1 MRFSPSG
8 VSCLRICSRL
18 SQKFITPLNC
28 ARLLIFLPTLSGTE
42 IQPLSRRRV
51 RGVPV
56 ARPGCRPGV
65 PGGSLASQNT
75 KTARFEG
82 FMASIK
88 IRLFQDKKTP
98 FLRHGNLATPPEFRV
113 NLGLIRCTD
122 QGTVRTCPYS
132 TLNRPSRSLHST
144 ERRRRCLDFSP
155 SAHHTRC
162 PPWWSLCMVIEP
174 Y

>member
-1 MRFSPSG
+1 MPVF
-8 VSCLRICSRL
+8 
-18 SQKFITPLNC
+18 F
-28 ARLLIFLPTLSGTE
+28 IFLPTLSGTE
-42 IQPLSRRRV
+42 TQSFPRRRA

-56 ARPGCRPGV
+56 VRPGRRPGV

-88 IRLFQDKKTP
+88 IPPFQDKKTP
-98 FLRHGNLATPPEFRV
+98 FLRHGNLATPEPEFRV

-122 QGTVRTCPYS
+122 QGSVHTCPYS
-132 TLNRPSRSLHST
+132 TSNRPSRSLHST

-162 PPWWSLCMVIEP
+162 PPWWSLCMVIES